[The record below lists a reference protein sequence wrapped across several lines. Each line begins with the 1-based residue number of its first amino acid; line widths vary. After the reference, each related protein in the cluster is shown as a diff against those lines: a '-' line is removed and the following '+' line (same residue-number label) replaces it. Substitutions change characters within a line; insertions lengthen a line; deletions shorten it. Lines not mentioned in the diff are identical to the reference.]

1 MPMTKKNQA
10 KADDKPVPESP
21 GEKVAGPVSVAMVIG
36 VLAAPFSP
44 PLARA
49 VVDRVG
55 APLAGLLW
63 LVALVFV
70 VAAVATFWRYISA
83 LKGAVAP
90 TDSAP
95 HRHYQ
100 ALRDAILEGGRASQI
115 YSRWLT
121 RLLDAVDRLF
131 RRCRPSGLG
140 LAASLLQPDGG
151 RAAVVGARL

>member
-1 MPMTKKNQA
+1 MPMSKKNQG
-10 KADDKPVPESP
+10 KVEDKPVPESQ
-21 GEKVAGPVSVAMVIG
+21 GEKVALGVSIAVAGG
-36 VLAAPFSP
+36 VFVVAPLSPTLAT
-44 PLARA
+44 A
-49 VVDRVG
+49 VVDRIG

-63 LVALVFV
+63 LAELVFV
-70 VAAVATFWRYISA
+70 LAAVAMFWTYVSA

-121 RLLDAVDRLF
+121 RLLDAVDRF
-131 RRCRPSGLG
+131 FGDAGHPASAWQRRCF
-140 LAASLLQPDGG
+140 SLT
-151 RAAVVGARL
+151 AGAPL